1 MTQTATPPASL
12 LATAP
17 ALPIRRAL
25 RRVDARLRS
34 KASARGLGTAL
45 LAAAIGSGVGMA
57 VDFALTL
64 PNPVR
69 WAIWAAWAATVG
81 LVVVLGVLRPL
92 FRKSR
97 WIDLAAV
104 AERADPR
111 LMERLT
117 GSIALLEDADHAS
130 GSPALIA
137 ALAEDAAEHVVEFD
151 PRLVKGGK
159 PLALRMGMGL
169 IAIALVAAP
178 SFVRPDPFRTLAL
191 RFFAPWMDLDRVS
204 WFALS
209 VLPGDKVVAIGSD
222 LAIEAKVAPR
232 FRSTAPLPAAAT
244 LEWTDE
250 KGESHRV
257 RMTAKASD
265 SSATAR
271 GFETTLP
278 RLAGSVSYRVS
289 TDATRSR
296 AYQVTAIDPP
306 MICEISALIEPP
318 NYTKLP
324 PSKAKDP
331 ARIEALEGSRIVL
344 SFQSCMPFR
353 KAGLTWP
360 SLPPAKPR
368 EVEVPSSNGMKHATI
383 TAEAEASGPFVLT
396 LREDVHHNLDGR
408 PETRQLVVR
417 ADAPPT
423 LAIKGPPATSEARPD
438 DLLQLGVAA
447 RDDFAV
453 ASAELHYEIR
463 RSKSE
468 NSQPG
473 KVALKLDGLGTP
485 LAKGVV
491 SLPLRDLGLAVG
503 DVLAYRVKVLDNL
516 PAPRGPNMTWS
527 ESRTISISTKAEPMI
542 AKDDRLRRESFQA
555 RLDEI
560 RVANASNRRETE
572 QLRYAADAAQRT
584 GQAWDA
590 GRDADLA
597 ARETEARSVEDK
609 LQLLARD
616 LQNDSTFA
624 PLARPTRQAAEVEA
638 EAGRAQLDQ
647 ARKAPDSTKRLAE
660 LRQADTRLGALGNR
674 LDEIRRKFDAL
685 AKLDVD
691 RQKLR
696 DLAAK
701 EDALAV
707 KADQGADEKARLAA
721 EQDELRKALD
731 ALLNQSPGLRAGLL
745 NAQAEDASKLAKE
758 ARALAEKQR
767 AEARRTTEAPLA
779 DNALREIAQAQ
790 KELEDDARRLALE
803 VDEPLA
809 ENGRSRLDTEAVKRP
824 VEPIERGDLPD
835 AVRRLEEAEDG
846 LRRLTRDVEDVPLD
860 AKALARRLARR
871 QELLA
876 NDVAATLG
884 EARRKDIPADERAAL
899 VERSKP
905 LLARQEEIAKLA
917 AGLVPPEAQKAVARE
932 AAQATEK
939 AGENLRNLK
948 PRDSENLQNNARR
961 ALNQLADA
969 LADPNRLRDET
980 RRKFDEAKRKEEE
993 VLRGIDRAIAE
1004 SQPKPDKLDAD
1015 ARAATDLAE
1024 KVAPL
1029 IQKEKEAADALSKL
1043 NVEPRAIPQRDRAA
1057 ARAARLADQIQ
1068 AVKDQAPPRRPDS
1081 NAVPP
1086 GRWQVLGPF
1095 PTINP
1100 KVPFDPAQ
1108 AVDFGAKI
1116 NAPDGKPLEWK
1127 PFAPEGEEG
1136 RINLAKIFNT
1146 KDNQAAFAVAE
1157 VVSKTRRKAQL
1168 SIGSDDT
1175 LIVWLNG
1182 KQVFEHNS
1190 SRGFSPGQDKAE
1202 VELQEGVNRLAIRCG
1217 NGNGEWQFAVNVS
1230 PPPADGFDPEKAKR
1244 LRETLASARL
1254 DAQAALERLEQKSNG
1269 KMPADDLAA
1278 VLAREQRAAAEALTQ
1293 ERSKPPE
1300 DDPTPR
1306 EQAAHNRQR
1315 LATALRNLPVAPETP
1330 ALHAEAV
1337 RLAEAA
1343 ARPDAIPISAQL
1355 AAEAAEALAK
1365 HLGDA
1370 LPPRELAAA
1379 LARAERALEAPEVQA
1394 DPAQLA
1400 DRQKAIAAELTHPAQ
1415 PAERSAVSGQRSANT
1430 DRAEQAVGDAAALTE
1445 QARRPEPSK
1454 PVPTPDALVQAEA
1467 KAAEA
1472 LDKMAADPAL
1482 GPDPVAQA
1490 KTNPKPDANPP
1501 APAGEQ
1507 LAGVPSDPSLGL
1519 GPQEASRAADLATR
1533 QRQVRERLQA
1543 VMAERVGPQQDLR
1556 KDSQKLGRDLAELRD
1571 RAKEI
1576 NARSQWQA
1584 QAAAE
1589 LAGEQ
1594 APRSMEKG
1602 AEQLAQG
1609 RLDQARDSQRQ
1620 AADQIERAAREAED
1634 FAAGLRAEGAMAV
1647 ESGEAAQQAAAASND
1662 LAEARQAL
1670 RDLARRLAQGP
1681 PGPATARAAA
1691 PGMRQA
1697 AENLR
1702 AAAQGPAAG
1711 PPAPPI
1717 GEADPDNPNPTAAP
1731 AGVAEADL
1739 AALQD
1744 LVRKKTGRQWGEL
1757 PGHLRTE
1764 ILQLS
1769 KGRYRDDY
1777 ARLIQLYFREIAA
1790 DASKAEKP

>member
-1 MTQTATPPASL
+1 MTQTATPPASP
-12 LATAP
+12 P

-34 KASARGLGTAL
+34 KASARGFGTAVL
-45 LAAAIGSGVGMA
+45 VAAIGSIVGMA

-64 PNPVR
+64 PGPVR
-69 WAIWAAWAATVG
+69 WAIWGSWVVMVA

-111 LMERLT
+111 LEERLT
-117 GSIALLEDADHAS
+117 GSIALLDDPSHAS

-137 ALAEDAAEHVVEFD
+137 ALAEDAAEHVGEFD
-151 PRLVKGGK
+151 PKLVKGGR
-159 PLALRMGMGL
+159 PAALRLVVGL
-169 IAIALVAAP
+169 VALALVAAP
-178 SFVRPDPFRTLAL
+178 SVVRPEPFRTLAL
-191 RFFAPWMDLDRVS
+191 RFFAPWMDLDRVG
-204 WFALS
+204 WFSLA
-209 VLPGDKVVAIGSD
+209 VVPGDKVVAIGSD
-222 LAIEAKVAPR
+222 LPIEAKVAPR
-232 FRSTAPLPAAAT
+232 FRSTAPLPEAAT

-257 RMTAKASD
+257 PMTARTSEASA
-265 SSATAR
+265 SSR

-278 RLAGSVSYRVS
+278 RLSGSMSYRVS
-289 TDATRSR
+289 TTSARSR
-296 AYQVTAIDPP
+296 AYTVTAVEPP
-306 MICEISALIEPP
+306 KACEFSARIEPP
-318 NYTKLP
+318 SYTKLP
-324 PSKAKDP
+324 PSTAKDP
-331 ARIEALEGSRIVL
+331 SRIEALEGSRVVL
-344 SFQSCMPFR
+344 TFESCAPFR
-353 KAGLTWP
+353 KAELIWP

-396 LREDVHHNLDGR
+396 LLQSYKHNLDGR

-417 ADAPPT
+417 PDAPPT
-423 LAIKGPPATSEARPD
+423 LAVKGPPATSEARPD
-438 DLLQLGVAA
+438 DVLEVGVAA

-453 ASAELHYEIR
+453 ASAEIHYEIR

-468 NSQPG
+468 AESQAG
-473 KVALKLDGLGTP
+473 RVELKLDGLGSP
-485 LAKGVV
+485 VARGVGM
-491 SLPLRDLGLAVG
+491 LPLRDLALEPG
-503 DVLAYRVKVLDNL
+503 DALAYRVKVLDNR
-516 PAPRGPNMTWS
+516 PAPKGPNVAWS
-527 ESRTISISTKAEPMI
+527 DSRSISISTKAEPMI

-560 RVANASNRRETE
+560 RVANAANRRETE

-590 GRDADLA
+590 DRDSALD

-616 LQNDSTFA
+616 LEADPTFES
-624 PLARPTRQAAEVEA
+624 LARPARQVAEVEA

-647 ARKAPDSTKRLAE
+647 ARKAPDSTKRLVE
-660 LRQADTRLGALGNR
+660 LRQADARLGALGNR
-674 LDEIRRKFDAL
+674 LDEIRRRFDAL
-685 AKLDVD
+685 AKLDLD

-701 EDALAV
+701 EDALAA
-707 KADQGADEKARLAA
+707 KADQGAEEKARIAA

-767 AEARRTTEAPLA
+767 AEARRTTEATRASTPL
-779 DNALREIAQAQ
+779 LEIARAQ

-809 ENGRSRLDTEAVKRP
+809 ENGRSRLDTDAVKRG

-846 LRRLTRDVEDVPLD
+846 LRRLARDVEDVPLD
-860 AKALARRLARR
+860 ARALARRLARR
-871 QELLA
+871 QEVLA
-876 NDVAATLG
+876 VDVAAVVA
-884 EARRKDIPADERAAL
+884 EPRKKEVLSPDEQAAL
-899 VERSKP
+899 AIRLKP
-905 LLARQEEIAKLA
+905 LGDRQGQIARLA
-917 AGLVPPEAQKAVARE
+917 AGIVPPEPQKAIALE
-932 AAQATEK
+932 AAQAAER
-939 AGENLRNLK
+939 AAENLRNLK

-993 VLRGIDRAIAE
+993 VLRDIDRAIAE
-1004 SQPKPDKLDAD
+1004 TQPKADKPDAD

-1029 IQKEKEAADALSKL
+1029 IQKEKEVAEALAKL
-1043 NVEPRAIPQRDRAA
+1043 DVEPRNIPQRDRAA

-1068 AVKDQAPPRRPDS
+1068 AVKDQAPPRRPDPKPM
-1081 NAVPP
+1081 PP
-1086 GRWQVLGPF
+1086 ARWHVLGPF
-1095 PTINP
+1095 PTINA
-1100 KVPFDPAQ
+1100 KVPFDPAHP
-1108 AVDFGAKI
+1108 VDLGARI
-1116 NAPDGKPLEWK
+1116 NGPDGKPLEWK
-1127 PFAPEGEEG
+1127 PAPFEGDEG
-1136 RINLAKIFNT
+1136 KVDLGRIFNT

-1175 LIVWLNG
+1175 LIIWLNG
-1182 KQVFEHNS
+1182 KQVFEFNGNRS
-1190 SRGFSPGQDKAE
+1190 FAAGQDKVE
-1202 VELQEGVNRLAIRCG
+1202 VELLEGVNRLAIRCG

-1230 PPPADGFDPEKAKR
+1230 PPPPEGFDPEKAKR

-1254 DAQAALERLEQKSNG
+1254 DAQAALERLEQKSQG

-1278 VLAREQRAAAEALTQ
+1278 TLAREQRAAAEALTR

-1300 DDPTPR
+1300 DDPAPR
-1306 EQAAHNRQR
+1306 EQAALDRQR
-1315 LATALRNLPVAPETP
+1315 LATAIRNLPATPETP

-1343 ARPDAIPISAQL
+1343 ARPDADPKAAQL

-1365 HLGDA
+1365 RLGDA

-1379 LARAERALEAPEVQA
+1379 LARAEHALEAPEVQA

-1400 DRQKAIAAELTHPAQ
+1400 DRQKAIAAELTHPPQ

-1445 QARRPEPSK
+1445 QAKRPDPSK
-1454 PVPTPDALVQAEA
+1454 PAPTPAALAEA
-1467 KAAEA
+1467 EAQAAEA
-1472 LDKMAADPAL
+1472 LEKMAADPAL
-1482 GPDPVAQA
+1482 GPDPLVQS
-1490 KTNPKPDANPP
+1490 KPNPDPPNPVP
-1501 APAGEQ
+1501 PLPPNEI
-1507 LAGVPSDPSLGL
+1507 AGVPTDHDLGL
-1519 GPQEASRAADLATR
+1519 GPEEASRAADLATR

-1543 VMAERVGPQQDLR
+1543 VMADRVGPQQDLR
-1556 KDSQKLGRDLAELRD
+1556 KESRKLGRDLAELRD

-1576 NARSQWQA
+1576 NAKAQWQA
-1584 QAAAE
+1584 GSAAE

-1609 RLDQARDSQRQ
+1609 RLDQARDAQRQ
-1620 AADQIERAAREAED
+1620 AADLLERAAREAED
-1634 FAAGLRAEGAMAV
+1634 FAAGLRAEGPGEA
-1647 ESGEAAQQAAAASND
+1647 GEAAAQQAAAAASND
-1662 LAEARQAL
+1662 LAEARQSL
-1670 RDLARRLAQGP
+1670 RDLARQLAQGP
-1681 PGPATARAAA
+1681 PGPATAKAAA

-1697 AENLR
+1697 ADNLR

-1711 PPAPPI
+1711 PAAPPM
-1717 GEADPDNPNPTAAP
+1717 GEPDPDNPNPTAAP
-1731 AGVAEADL
+1731 AGVADADL
-1739 AALQD
+1739 AALRD

-1790 DASKAEKP
+1790 DASRSEKP